1 MKLNRKYGFWTVLA
15 STLAAIVGS
24 SIIISF
30 NMVFALA
37 QANPLL
43 MILAWVFGALIV
55 LPDAFIVIE
64 PSIGYGE
71 SGSGYSWIRKCNWRI
86 LAFWFGWVLILFVS
100 ATSLASCCS
109 AMSSMITQIL
119 ELDSKDFAV
128 ESLQKALAVFIL
140 VSLAGIQIMVKNSS
154 KYTQIFFLF
163 VKTLPIILVFI
174 LAIMY
179 GSKEGLLSNS
189 QMNSNLGHAYISS
202 AMLIPAIT
210 YTGFAYS
217 GHEFPTYITEEI
229 ENPKKTVPLVIISA
243 VLIVLVIYVCY
254 GIALLSLATPDSQG
268 NWIDPNG
275 TTSTIFAQHKWA
287 VLTFNIFAIFLFV
300 GSVNSLLFFQSRLIH
315 KLSETGDVHTFFGKV
330 HKKTNQPYTAI
341 ILLGCVAVFYILFSS
356 ISEIISS
363 FALATST
370 LKILLNSAIIKLR
383 LKDPEYKKI
392 YGNKTFW
399 ILMILSLATCAL
411 TFIGSIYL
419 MVIMPHQQTGAS
431 TFSILWKPILMVIIA
446 FLVYL
451 FGIFKFN
458 NIKIK

>member
-30 NMVFALA
+30 NMVFFLA
-37 QANPLL
+37 ESNPLL

-119 ELDSKDFAV
+119 ELDPKNVGV
-128 ESLQKALAVFIL
+128 ETLQKVLAIFIL
-140 VSLAGIQIMVKNSS
+140 VVLAGIQIMIKNSN

-163 VKTLPIILVFI
+163 VKTLPIILVFT

-179 GSKEGLLSNS
+179 GSKDGLLSNTE
-189 QMNSNLGHAYISS
+189 MNKELGKAYISS

-254 GIALLSLATPDSQG
+254 GIALLSLATNG
-268 NWIDPNG
+268 IDPEG
-275 TTSTIFAQHKWA
+275 TTSTIFAEHRWA
-287 VLTFNIFAIFLFV
+287 VLTFNIFAIFLFI

-315 KLSETGDVHTFFGKV
+315 KLSETGDVHSIFGKV
-330 HKKTNQPYTAI
+330 HKKTNQPYMAI
-341 ILLGCVAVFYILFSS
+341 ILLGLVAVFYILFSS

-370 LKILLNSAIIKLR
+370 LKILLDCAIIKLR
-383 LKDPEYKKI
+383 LKDPNYKRIYSNKI
-392 YGNKTFW
+392 FW
-399 ILMILSLATCAL
+399 TLMVLSLITCAM
-411 TFIGSIYL
+411 TFGGSIYL
-419 MVIMPHQQTGAS
+419 MVIMPQTMGQSA
-431 TFSILWKPILMVIIA
+431 FAVLWKPILMIFIA